1 MQEAERSNQSI
12 DLSWKTLWLCSNQ
25 ISDNMAFTAF
35 DHNSWALEGNEGP
48 TKIWEMLSWNEDPKT
63 RTSSKIRTLVLI
75 QETKKG
81 GFCHYLIKSMGSS
94 GDIGWNFVESFGKFG
109 GLIISWEG
117 RACGFRSFKR
127 RLHVNVF
134 DSLQVHEAHL
144 DYNWL
149 WLLQGKKIP
158 LVRIVIPLSLYFW
171 SSVLGRSLKHYALGI
186 KLISGWLNIWSPLN
200 SAMEEE
206 FHFGKLL
213 GWTLLLWVL
222 SPQVY

>member
-1 MQEAERSNQSI
+1 MEWRPKNPNLIKNQNFSSNS
-12 DLSWKTLWLCSNQ
+12 
-25 ISDNMAFTAF
+25 
-35 DHNSWALEGNEGP
+35 
-48 TKIWEMLSWNEDPKT
+48 
-63 RTSSKIRTLVLI
+63 
-75 QETKKG
+75 ETKKG